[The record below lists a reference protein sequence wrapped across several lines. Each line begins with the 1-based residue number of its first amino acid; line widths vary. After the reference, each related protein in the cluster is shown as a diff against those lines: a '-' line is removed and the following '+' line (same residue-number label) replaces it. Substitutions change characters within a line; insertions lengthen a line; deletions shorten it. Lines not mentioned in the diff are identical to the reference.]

1 MLIYN
6 HFKKFLKVASV
17 TLPSSG
23 KNMALTQFLLRSHL
37 SSTSLHST
45 HLLAQ
50 CTSLHST
57 HYPAQGT
64 PPRTVHTP
72 LHSTQHFSHVHV
84 HGRRKDFF
92 QGAPT
97 RRFFQRFPGVE
108 VKSGEISFF
117 PLETKKTTIFKI
129 QRGQGL
135 PPPFQRPLPCIHK
148 ILCPFTN
155 LNT

>member
-1 MLIYN
+1 MFQAPPCTV
-6 HFKKFLKVASV
+6 H
-17 TLPSSG
+17 
-23 KNMALTQFLLRSHL
+23 
-37 SSTSLHST
+37 TSLHSVPPCT
-45 HLLAQ
+45 VHTSLHRAHLLAQ

-57 HYPAQGT
+57 NYPAQGT

-84 HGRRKDFF
+84 YGRRKDFF
-92 QGAPT
+92 QGGPT

-108 VKSGEISFF
+108 AKSGEISFF

-135 PPPFQRPLPCIHK
+135 PPSPLPTPI
-148 ILCPFTN
+148 TMYS
-155 LNT
+155 